1 MLALGAVGVGV
12 GLGALQPG
20 AQPGDRFFQRAQLR
34 LVGGGER
41 GGMPAVVVAELGELV
56 AGGLV
61 AGAGGGRRGQRGV
74 ALGARGG
81 DRGLGFC
88 LGLGDLPGGIGADL
102 TGLLKRRGAVVIR
115 GGGAGFGVSAGGLGG
130 FHGGDGLGGGGAGF
144 GRLSLGACARAA
156 WAARSARAA
165 SRPAAVSARTASACA
180 SAASGLAAASWP
192 ATAPSWP
199 SAPSSWA
206 DSRVMAAST
215 SSRMAAARVMAVVRG
230 RPLSLP
236 GSAPASSWR
245 RRNAVSAVWV
255 TSAVPCS
262 PRSSATVRPQ

>member
-1 MLALGAVGVGV
+1 MGAGPAWWPARRLSGRGGLAGAVLAGGELVQAGGQVLAFGAVGVGV

-61 AGAGGGRRGQRGV
+61 AGAGGGGRGQRGV

-88 LGLGDLPGGIGADL
+88 LGLSDLPGGIGADL

-115 GGGAGFGVSAGGLGG
+115 GGGAGFGVSARGLGG

-144 GRLSLGACARAA
+144 GRLSLGGVRAG
-156 WAARSARAA
+156 
-165 SRPAAVSARTASACA
+165 
-180 SAASGLAAASWP
+180 GLGGQFGAGGFQA
-192 ATAPSWP
+192 
-199 SAPSSWA
+199 
-206 DSRVMAAST
+206 
-215 SSRMAAARVMAVVRG
+215 G
-230 RPLSLP
+230 GGL
-236 GSAPASSWR
+236 
-245 RRNAVSAVWV
+245 
-255 TSAVPCS
+255 
-262 PRSSATVRPQ
+262 

>member
-41 GGMPAVVVAELGELV
+41 GGIPAVVVAELGELV

-88 LGLGDLPGGIGADL
+88 LGLSDLPGGIGADL

-115 GGGAGFGVSAGGLGG
+115 GGGGASASARAAWAASMAVMAWAAAGRASA
-130 FHGGDGLGGGGAGF
+130 A
-144 GRLSLGACARAA
+144 SAWAACARAA

-165 SRPAAVSARTASACA
+165 SRPAGLSARTASACA
-180 SAASGLAAASWP
+180 SAASGLGGGQL
-192 ATAPSWP
+192 
-199 SAPSSWA
+199 
-206 DSRVMAAST
+206 
-215 SSRMAAARVMAVVRG
+215 AVPRRAG
-230 RPLSLP
+230 R
-236 GSAPASSWR
+236 AR
-245 RRNAVSAVWV
+245 RRAGPTAG
-255 TSAVPCS
+255 
-262 PRSSATVRPQ
+262 